1 MPGEGEIPKIKVRD
15 VMIPAINVIEAE
27 RTVREACILMDRLGA
42 GSLLVEREGKLVGI
56 VTERDFVV
64 RVLATGLDHSKTRV
78 SDVMSYPVIAVSP
91 DSPIEEAVALML
103 SHGFRRLPVV
113 DLDGKLLGMIT
124 LSEAAKALLA
134 YQKAVTEVLEVLIEA
149 VKTKDEVAAKSMYG

>member
-1 MPGEGEIPKIKVRD
+1 MSGEGEIPKIKVRD

-27 RTVREACILMDRLGA
+27 RTVREACIMMDRLGV

-64 RVLATGLDHSKTRV
+64 RVLATGLDHTKTKV
-78 SDVMSYPVIAVSP
+78 GDVMSYPVMAVSP

-113 DLDGKLLGMIT
+113 DLEGKLLGMIT

-134 YQKAVTEVLEVLIEA
+134 YQKAVTEVLEVLIKA
-149 VKTKDEVAAKSMYG
+149 IKTKDEIATKSMYG

>member
-1 MPGEGEIPKIKVRD
+1 MSGSDEIPRIKVRD
-15 VMIPAINVIEAE
+15 VMMSAINVIDAD
-27 RTVREACILMDRLGA
+27 RTVREACIMMDRLGV
-42 GSLLVEREGKLVGI
+42 GSLLVEKGGKLIGI

-64 RVLATGLDHSKTRV
+64 RVLATGLDHSKTKV
-78 SDVMSYPVIAVSP
+78 GEVMSYPVIAVSP

-113 DLDGKLLGMIT
+113 DLDGKLLGMVT

-134 YQKAVTEVLEVLIEA
+134 YQKAVTEVIEMLIKA

>member
-1 MPGEGEIPKIKVRD
+1 MSGEGEIPKIKVRD

-27 RTVREACILMDRLGA
+27 RTVREACIMMDRLGV

-64 RVLATGLDHSKTRV
+64 RVLATGLDHTKTKV
-78 SDVMSYPVIAVSP
+78 GDVMSYPVIAVSP

-113 DLDGKLLGMIT
+113 GLDGKLLGMIT

-134 YQKAVTEVLEVLIEA
+134 YQKAVTEVLDVLIKA

>member
-1 MPGEGEIPKIKVRD
+1 MSGEGEIPKIKVRD

-27 RTVREACILMDRLGA
+27 RTVREACIMMDRLGV

-64 RVLATGLDHSKTRV
+64 RVLATGLDHTKTKV
-78 SDVMSYPVIAVSP
+78 GDVMSYPVIAVSP

-113 DLDGKLLGMIT
+113 DLEGKILGMVT

-134 YQKAVTEVLEVLIEA
+134 YQKAVTEVLEVLIKA

>member
-1 MPGEGEIPKIKVRD
+1 MSGEGEIPKIKVRD
-15 VMIPAINVIEAE
+15 VMIPAISVIEAE
-27 RTVREACILMDRLGA
+27 RTVREACIIMDRLGV

-64 RVLATGLDHSKTRV
+64 RVLATGLDHTKTKV
-78 SDVMSYPVIAVSP
+78 GDVMSYPVIAVSP

-113 DLDGKLLGMIT
+113 DLEGKLLGMIT

-134 YQKAVTEVLEVLIEA
+134 YQKAVTEVFEVLIKA

>member
-1 MPGEGEIPKIKVRD
+1 MSGEGEIPKIKVRD

-27 RTVREACILMDRLGA
+27 RTVREACIMMDRLGV

-64 RVLATGLDHSKTRV
+64 RVLATGLDHSKTKV
-78 SDVMSYPVIAVSP
+78 GDVMSYPVIAVSP

-113 DLDGKLLGMIT
+113 DLEGKLLGMVT

-134 YQKAVTEVLEVLIEA
+134 YQKAVTEVLEVLIKA

>member
-1 MPGEGEIPKIKVRD
+1 MSGSDEIPRIKVRD
-15 VMIPAINVIEAE
+15 VMMSAINVIDAD
-27 RTVREACILMDRLGA
+27 RTVREACIMMDRLGV
-42 GSLLVEREGKLVGI
+42 GSLLVEKGGKLIGI

-64 RVLATGLDHSKTRV
+64 RVLATGLDHSKTKV
-78 SDVMSYPVIAVSP
+78 GEVMSYPVIAVSP

-113 DLDGKLLGMIT
+113 DLDGKLLGMVT

-134 YQKAVTEVLEVLIEA
+134 YQKAVTELIEMLIKA
-149 VKTKDEVAAKSMYG
+149 VKTKDEVAARSMYG

>member
-1 MPGEGEIPKIKVRD
+1 VSESDEIPKIKVRD
-15 VMIPAINVIEAE
+15 VMISAINVIDAD
-27 RTVREACILMDRLGA
+27 RTVREACIMMDRLGV

-64 RVLATGLDHSKTRV
+64 RVLATGLDHSKTKV
-78 SDVMSYPVIAVSP
+78 GEVMSYPVIAVSP
-91 DSPIEEAVALML
+91 EAPIEEAVALML

-113 DLDGKLLGMIT
+113 DLDGKLLGMVT

-134 YQKAVTEVLEVLIEA
+134 YQKAVTELIEMLIKA

>member
-1 MPGEGEIPKIKVRD
+1 VSGSDEIPRIKVRD
-15 VMIPAINVIEAE
+15 VMMSAINVIDAD
-27 RTVREACILMDRLGA
+27 RTVREACIMMDRLGV
-42 GSLLVEREGKLVGI
+42 GSLLVERGGKLVGI

-78 SDVMSYPVIAVSP
+78 GDVMSYPVIAVSP

-113 DLDGKLLGMIT
+113 DLDGKLLGMVT

-134 YQKAVTEVLEVLIEA
+134 YQKAVAEVIEMLIKA

>member
-1 MPGEGEIPKIKVRD
+1 MSGEGEIPKIKVRD

-27 RTVREACILMDRLGA
+27 RTVREACIMMDRLGV

-64 RVLATGLDHSKTRV
+64 RVLATGLDHTKTKV
-78 SDVMSYPVIAVSP
+78 GDVMSYPVIAVSP

-113 DLDGKLLGMIT
+113 GLEGKLLGMVT

-134 YQKAVTEVLEVLIEA
+134 YQKAVTEMLEVLIKA
-149 VKTKDEVAAKSMYG
+149 VETKDEVATKFMYG

>member
-1 MPGEGEIPKIKVRD
+1 MSGEGEIPKIKVRD

-27 RTVREACILMDRLGA
+27 RTVREACILMDRLGV

-64 RVLATGLDHSKTRV
+64 RVLATGLDHTKTKV
-78 SDVMSYPVIAVSP
+78 GDVMSYPVIAVSP

-113 DLDGKLLGMIT
+113 DLEGKLLGMVT

-134 YQKAVTEVLEVLIEA
+134 YQKAVTEMLEVLIKA
-149 VKTKDEVAAKSMYG
+149 VKTKDEVATKFMYG

>member
-1 MPGEGEIPKIKVRD
+1 MPGDDEIPKIKVRD

-64 RVLATGLDHSKTRV
+64 RVLATGLDHMKTRV
-78 SDVMSYPVIAVSP
+78 GDVMSYPVIAVTP

-113 DLDGKLLGMIT
+113 DLEGKLLGMIT

-134 YQKAVTEVLEVLIEA
+134 YQKAVTEVLEVLIKA

>member
-64 RVLATGLDHSKTRV
+64 RVLATGLDHTKTKV
-78 SDVMSYPVIAVSP
+78 GDVMSYPVIAVSP

-113 DLDGKLLGMIT
+113 DLEGKLLGMIT

-134 YQKAVTEVLEVLIEA
+134 YQKAVTEVLEVLIKA

>member
-1 MPGEGEIPKIKVRD
+1 VSGGDEIPRIKVRD
-15 VMIPAINVIEAE
+15 VMMSAINVIDAD
-27 RTVREACILMDRLGA
+27 RTVREACIMMDRLGV
-42 GSLLVEREGKLVGI
+42 GSLLVEKGGKLIGI

-64 RVLATGLDHSKTRV
+64 RVLATGLDHSKTKV
-78 SDVMSYPVIAVSP
+78 GEVMSYPVIAVSP

-113 DLDGKLLGMIT
+113 DLDGKLLGMVT

-134 YQKAVTEVLEVLIEA
+134 YQKAVTEVIEMLIKA
-149 VKTKDEVAAKSMYG
+149 VKTKDEVAARSMYG

>member
-64 RVLATGLDHSKTRV
+64 RVLATGLDHSKTKV
-78 SDVMSYPVIAVSP
+78 GDVMSYPVIAVSP

-113 DLDGKLLGMIT
+113 DLEGKLLGMIT

-134 YQKAVTEVLEVLIEA
+134 YQKAVTEVLEVLIKG

>member
-1 MPGEGEIPKIKVRD
+1 MSGSDEIPRIKVRD
-15 VMIPAINVIEAE
+15 VMMSAINVIDAD
-27 RTVREACILMDRLGA
+27 RTVREACIMMDRLGV
-42 GSLLVEREGKLVGI
+42 GSLLVERGGKLVGI

-78 SDVMSYPVIAVSP
+78 GDVMSYPVIAVSP

-113 DLDGKLLGMIT
+113 DLDGKLLGMVT

-134 YQKAVTEVLEVLIEA
+134 YQKAVAEVIEMLIKA

>member
-1 MPGEGEIPKIKVRD
+1 MSGEGEIPKIKVRD

-27 RTVREACILMDRLGA
+27 RTVREACIMMDRLGV

-64 RVLATGLDHSKTRV
+64 RVLATGLDHTKTKV
-78 SDVMSYPVIAVSP
+78 GDVMSYPVIAVSP

-113 DLDGKLLGMIT
+113 GLEGKLLGMVT

-134 YQKAVTEVLEVLIEA
+134 YQKAVTEMLEVLIKA
-149 VKTKDEVAAKSMYG
+149 VKTKDEVATKFMYG

>member
-1 MPGEGEIPKIKVRD
+1 MPGDDEIPKIKVRD

-64 RVLATGLDHSKTRV
+64 RVLATGLDHTKTKV
-78 SDVMSYPVIAVSP
+78 GDVMSYPVIAVSP

-113 DLDGKLLGMIT
+113 GLDGKLLGMIT

-134 YQKAVTEVLEVLIEA
+134 YQKAVTEVLEVLIKG

>member
-1 MPGEGEIPKIKVRD
+1 MSGEGEIPKIKVRD

-64 RVLATGLDHSKTRV
+64 RVLATGLDHSKTKV
-78 SDVMSYPVIAVSP
+78 GDVMSYPVIAVSP

-113 DLDGKLLGMIT
+113 GLDGKLLGMIT

-134 YQKAVTEVLEVLIEA
+134 YQKAVTEVLEVLIKG

>member
-1 MPGEGEIPKIKVRD
+1 MSGEGEIPKIKVRD

-27 RTVREACILMDRLGA
+27 RTVREACIMMDRLGV

-64 RVLATGLDHSKTRV
+64 RVLATGLDHSKTKV
-78 SDVMSYPVIAVSP
+78 GDVMSYPVIAVSP

-113 DLDGKLLGMIT
+113 DLDGKLLGMVT

-134 YQKAVTEVLEVLIEA
+134 YQKAVTEVLEVLIKG

>member
-1 MPGEGEIPKIKVRD
+1 MSGEGEIPKIKVRD

-27 RTVREACILMDRLGA
+27 RTVREACIMMDRLGV

-64 RVLATGLDHSKTRV
+64 RVLATGLDHTKTKV
-78 SDVMSYPVIAVSP
+78 GDVMSYPVMAVSP

-113 DLDGKLLGMIT
+113 GLEGKLLGIIT

-134 YQKAVTEVLEVLIEA
+134 YQKAVTEMLEVLIKA
-149 VKTKDEVAAKSMYG
+149 VKTKDEVATKFMYG

>member
-1 MPGEGEIPKIKVRD
+1 MSDEGEIPKIKVRD

-27 RTVREACILMDRLGA
+27 RTVREACIMMDRLGV

-64 RVLATGLDHSKTRV
+64 RVLSTGLDHTKTKV
-78 SDVMSYPVIAVSP
+78 GDVMSYPVIAVSP
-91 DSPIEEAVALML
+91 DSPVEEAVALML

-113 DLDGKLLGMIT
+113 GLEGKLLGMVT

-134 YQKAVTEVLEVLIEA
+134 YQKAVTEMLEVLIKA
-149 VKTKDEVAAKSMYG
+149 VKTKDEVATKYMYG

>member
-1 MPGEGEIPKIKVRD
+1 MPGDDEIPKIKVRD

-27 RTVREACILMDRLGA
+27 RTVREACILMDRLGV

-64 RVLATGLDHSKTRV
+64 RVLATGLDHTKTKV
-78 SDVMSYPVIAVSP
+78 GDVMSYPVIAVSP

-113 DLDGKLLGMIT
+113 GLDGKLLGMIT

-134 YQKAVTEVLEVLIEA
+134 YQKAVTEVLDVLIKA

>member
-1 MPGEGEIPKIKVRD
+1 MSGEGEIPKIKVRD

-27 RTVREACILMDRLGA
+27 RTVREACIMMDRLGV

-64 RVLATGLDHSKTRV
+64 RVLATGLDHTKTKV
-78 SDVMSYPVIAVSP
+78 GDVMSYPVIAVSP

-113 DLDGKLLGMIT
+113 DLEGKLLGMVT

-134 YQKAVTEVLEVLIEA
+134 YQKAVTEVLEVLIKA

>member
-1 MPGEGEIPKIKVRD
+1 MSGEGEIPKIKVRD
-15 VMIPAINVIEAE
+15 VMIPAVNVIEAE
-27 RTVREACILMDRLGA
+27 RTVREACIMMDRLGV

-64 RVLATGLDHSKTRV
+64 RVLATGLDHTKTKV
-78 SDVMSYPVIAVSP
+78 GDVMSYPVIAVSP

-113 DLDGKLLGMIT
+113 GLEGKLLGIIT

-134 YQKAVTEVLEVLIEA
+134 YQKAVTEMLEVLIKA
-149 VKTKDEVAAKSMYG
+149 VKTKDEVAAKFMYG

>member
-1 MPGEGEIPKIKVRD
+1 MSGEGEIPKIKVRD

>member
-1 MPGEGEIPKIKVRD
+1 MSGEGEIPKIKVRD

-27 RTVREACILMDRLGA
+27 RTVREACIMMDRLGV

-64 RVLATGLDHSKTRV
+64 RVLATGLDHTKTKV
-78 SDVMSYPVIAVSP
+78 GDVMSYPVIAVSP

-113 DLDGKLLGMIT
+113 DLEGKLLGMVT
-124 LSEAAKALLA
+124 LSEATKALLA
-134 YQKAVTEVLEVLIEA
+134 YQKAVTEVLEVLIKA

>member
-1 MPGEGEIPKIKVRD
+1 MSGGDEIPRIKVRD
-15 VMIPAINVIEAE
+15 VMMSAINVIDAD
-27 RTVREACILMDRLGA
+27 RTVREACIMMDRLGV
-42 GSLLVEREGKLVGI
+42 GSLLVEKGGKLIGI

-64 RVLATGLDHSKTRV
+64 RVLATGLDHSKTKV
-78 SDVMSYPVIAVSP
+78 GEVMSYPVIAVSP

-113 DLDGKLLGMIT
+113 DLDGKLLGMVT

-134 YQKAVTEVLEVLIEA
+134 YQKAVTEVIEMLIKA

>member
-1 MPGEGEIPKIKVRD
+1 VSGSDEIPRIKVRD
-15 VMIPAINVIEAE
+15 VMMSAINVIDAD
-27 RTVREACILMDRLGA
+27 RTVREACIMMDRLGV
-42 GSLLVEREGKLVGI
+42 GSLLVEKGGKLIGI

-64 RVLATGLDHSKTRV
+64 RVLATGLDHSKTKV
-78 SDVMSYPVIAVSP
+78 GEVMSYPVIAVSP

-113 DLDGKLLGMIT
+113 DLDGKLLGMVT

-134 YQKAVTEVLEVLIEA
+134 YQKAVTEVIEMLIKA

>member
-1 MPGEGEIPKIKVRD
+1 MSGTEEIPRIKVRD

-27 RTVREACILMDRLGA
+27 RSVREAAIMMDRLYV
-42 GSLLVEREGKLVGI
+42 GSLLVEREGRLVGI

-64 RVLATGLDHSKTRV
+64 RVLATGLDHSRTKV
-78 SDVMSYPVIAVSP
+78 GDVMSYPVIAVSP

-103 SHGFRRLPVV
+103 SRGFRRLPVV
-113 DLDGKLLGMIT
+113 DLEGKLLGMIT
-124 LSEAAKALLA
+124 LSEASKALLA
-134 YQKAVTEVLEVLIEA
+134 YQKAATEVLEVLIKA

>member
-1 MPGEGEIPKIKVRD
+1 MSGEGEIPKIKVRD

-27 RTVREACILMDRLGA
+27 RTVREACIMMDRLGV

-64 RVLATGLDHSKTRV
+64 RVLATGLDHTKTKV
-78 SDVMSYPVIAVSP
+78 GDVMSYPVIAVSP

-113 DLDGKLLGMIT
+113 DLEGKLLGMVT

-134 YQKAVTEVLEVLIEA
+134 YQKAVTEVLEVLIKG

>member
-1 MPGEGEIPKIKVRD
+1 MSGSDEIPRIKVRD
-15 VMIPAINVIEAE
+15 VMMSAINVIDAD
-27 RTVREACILMDRLGA
+27 RTVREACIMMDRLGV
-42 GSLLVEREGKLVGI
+42 GSLLVEKGGKLIGI

-64 RVLATGLDHSKTRV
+64 RVLATGLDHSKTKV
-78 SDVMSYPVIAVSP
+78 GEVMSYPVIAVSP

-113 DLDGKLLGMIT
+113 DLDGKLLGMVT

-134 YQKAVTEVLEVLIEA
+134 YQKAVTEVIEMLIKA
-149 VKTKDEVAAKSMYG
+149 VKTKDEVAARSMYG

>member
-1 MPGEGEIPKIKVRD
+1 MSGEGEIPKIKVRD

-27 RTVREACILMDRLGA
+27 RTVREACIMMDRLGV

-64 RVLATGLDHSKTRV
+64 RVLATGLDHTKTKV
-78 SDVMSYPVIAVSP
+78 GDVMSYPVIAVSP

-113 DLDGKLLGMIT
+113 GLEGKLLGIIT

-134 YQKAVTEVLEVLIEA
+134 YQKAVTEMLEVLIKA
-149 VKTKDEVAAKSMYG
+149 VKTKDEVATKFMYG

>member
-1 MPGEGEIPKIKVRD
+1 MSGEGEIPKIKVRD

-27 RTVREACILMDRLGA
+27 RTVREACIMMDRLGVR
-42 GSLLVEREGKLVGI
+42 SLLVEREGKLVGI
-56 VTERDFVV
+56 VTERDFIV
-64 RVLATGLDHSKTRV
+64 RVLATGLDHTKTKV
-78 SDVMSYPVIAVSP
+78 GDVMSYPVMAVSP

-113 DLDGKLLGMIT
+113 GLEGKLLGIIT

-134 YQKAVTEVLEVLIEA
+134 YQKAVTEMLEVLIKA
-149 VKTKDEVAAKSMYG
+149 VKTKDEVATKFMYG